1 MTKQVFDNS
10 MVAHVW
16 AQQTQKRGGVDV
28 NADDKSHF
36 LAKAILVLRDR
47 PRAEPPLGTAELVGI
62 TLPLGTLEEW
72 RAYGRFLTRC
82 APHLR
87 PMAVQNGEVTS
98 DGRRR
103 WRWRG
108 QKP

>member
-1 MTKQVFDNS
+1 M
-10 MVAHVW
+10 
-16 AQQTQKRGGVDV
+16 
-28 NADDKSHF
+28 NANDKSHF

-47 PRAEPPLGTAELVGI
+47 PRAEPPLGTAELVR
-62 TLPLGTLEEW
+62 LAAPSGTLEER

-82 APHLR
+82 APHLW
-87 PMAVQNGEVTS
+87 PMAVQDGEVTS